1 MQAFLKKFEHIIV
14 LSLIIMMVIVVVLA
28 TIELGWIIIRDII
41 TPPIILLEIDELLE
55 IFGFF
60 LLVLIG
66 IELLETIKA
75 YLQDKVVHSEI
86 VLEVALIAI
95 ARKVIILDL
104 KEYDSTVIL
113 GIAALIITISGAYY
127 IVRQKLRIDLT
138 GDHPEKP

>member
-1 MQAFLKKFEHIIV
+1 MTKWLRSFEHTIIRALV
-14 LSLIIMMVIVVVLA
+14 AMMALIILIS
-28 TIELGWIIIRDII
+28 TIELGYLLVKDIVS
-41 TPPIILLEIDELLE
+41 PPVFFLEIEQLLDL
-55 IFGFF
+55 FGFF
-60 LLVLIG
+60 LLILIG

-104 KEYDSTVIL
+104 KEYDSVVIL

-127 IVRQKLRIDLT
+127 IVRQKLRVNLSCDL
-138 GDHPEKP
+138 PKKP